1 MKHHF
6 QFSPGS
12 YDLMTGCPLEWKC
25 FVPCLLIDW
34 SQHPTWPQ
42 LKHRRRCTH
51 VDPICKHSSQP
62 LGVLGMTF
70 LTTWSRWTQDGPLSF
85 WFMCM
90 FMNVHSFMLSVKSNS
105 TSHWPYAA
113 LITPLQVDINFYGHS
128 VTSASSIPWYITGV
142 REGTWIYGPISSSVS
157 GLCLRIRQDLY
168 GRGDPSSESNSI
180 VWERV

>member
-62 LGVLGMTF
+62 SGVLGLTF

-90 FMNVHSFMLSVKSNS
+90 FMNVRSFMLSV
-105 TSHWPYAA
+105 TYEA
-113 LITPLQVDINFYGHS
+113 LITSLQVDINFYGHR
-128 VTSASSIPWYITGV
+128 VTSSGSDPKIYHWGQRRYLNLRVCIV
-142 REGTWIYGPISSSVS
+142 VCFWIMPTH
-157 GLCLRIRQDLY
+157 
-168 GRGDPSSESNSI
+168 
-180 VWERV
+180 